1 MRDCLFLHPCFPR
14 DTFVEDTEKLHGNG
28 QMPQGGKAL
37 VLSTKTSW
45 MSGQHI
51 TTPLEDSASFET
63 NVQHSFGTS
72 AKRRPLGDDHHLVEP
87 SQRRQGEQ
95 STRKRYHSSSNGCS
109 VTFFTLFMLSCV
121 LLGCAL
127 HSSFNHQLDPKGCQ
141 MTYMYPSYY
150 KIMGFDHDKTRLAGK
165 YGLVL
170 YRHDSGTTPPISD
183 PSQLTRTGDYDHT
196 IAKSAKIRVNGIPAL
211 FIPGNAGS
219 AKQVRSI
226 ATEAWKYHH
235 ETAPGQGNS
244 RMPWSKS
251 IDFFTVDLNEEFS
264 AFHGQLL
271 LEQAGYVNE
280 AIAYI
285 LSLYSDN
292 NSDSRF
298 PKPKS
303 VLIIGHSM
311 GGVVARTLFT
321 MDNYLP
327 GSVNTIVTLAT
338 PHMVPPLALDY
349 EITRIYDKIEAFW
362 RQGYENPHS
371 TLVNVSLVSILGGNQ
386 DITVNS
392 DSGNIH
398 HIVPQSHGFAV
409 FTSSIPNAWVG
420 SDHLSILW
428 CNQVVRAIGK
438 ALGDI
443 VDARNVDQ
451 VKPLGDRMKIFRNRL
466 LTGSE
471 DHTRTA
477 SSNVGEETISL
488 SNRSYTFEKQEH
500 IWTLP
505 STPTPETKNAGSPTP
520 HLYILPIPKHQ
531 EPDTLTLLM
540 SCRQGPNCDLSLL
553 LCNDRSETSTGMSSQ
568 PSTVLSCQHDNL
580 STVPI
585 PASTSLSTLPLY
597 EGDRFTDQEYHFGSK
612 RLSDLAKFQYL
623 VVEDRNPRRGGQFDE
638 KFLIVHFK
646 NEASTIETVET
657 TTIGLLRRGLTRSKF
672 PERPSL
678 VSTLRLPNVD
688 NSLLAYNLKVHG
700 SSCRG
705 SGVKRFSPLLKQSS
719 WTMNE
724 DKYAVNIVAKNSG
737 IDINFH
743 GNLPYFDEI
752 LLRDDKG
759 IDLQFWTDPTCPEYL
774 TFTLSV
780 DKYGSLGKVVIRYR
794 TAILVFSFMVV
805 ILTLRAQI
813 EGWGKDGTFKP
824 FGIVLSQLAT
834 TTFAKFSVLLV
845 VLFMIQSMK
854 SRAMASLDLDILAD
868 NIIADKLIKGY
879 HLWFPTGWLDDAL
892 LGRNEMFFWFLAPVF
907 FQVAVGVVAFVWFVL
922 NSIVKFTAIL
932 TKVVTKK
939 NDHHRSQDNRGR
951 VVAVAACVLVA
962 TVVPYQ
968 FAFAATVVA
977 LIIIGARAMVLA
989 QRETAASAETAW
1001 NHFHFTMAILVMFFF
1016 LLPFAV
1022 PALVVWIRNGAVGWW
1037 KSFGPDHRVDYVA
1050 PFIIFVQGLA
1060 NGKAV
1065 TKTSWRRYV
1074 KVTVALLDAMLGYLV
1089 VFGVR
1094 YTWQIYF
1101 LTRAWV
1107 SWLVVLRLLE
1117 TEVGRT
1123 AERWARQVLVPLR
1136 AHTKQE

>member
-1 MRDCLFLHPCFPR
+1 MTAPLPTNGHNNGTNSDNNNMQHQNEPNQQEQPPR
-14 DTFVEDTEKLHGNG
+14 EDEPQPEETDRPELDDFVNEFHD
-28 QMPQGGKAL
+28 
-37 VLSTKTSW
+37 
-45 MSGQHI
+45 
-51 TTPLEDSASFET
+51 
-63 NVQHSFGTS
+63 
-72 AKRRPLGDDHHLVEP
+72 
-87 SQRRQGEQ
+87 
-95 STRKRYHSSSNGCS
+95 
-109 VTFFTLFMLSCV
+109 
-121 LLGCAL
+121 
-127 HSSFNHQLDPKGCQ
+127 GCQ

-477 SSNVGEETISL
+477 SSNVG
-488 SNRSYTFEKQEH
+488 
-500 IWTLP
+500 
-505 STPTPETKNAGSPTP
+505 G
-520 HLYILPIPKHQ
+520 
-531 EPDTLTLLM
+531 
-540 SCRQGPNCDLSLL
+540 
-553 LCNDRSETSTGMSSQ
+553 SETSTGMSSQ

-939 NDHHRSQDNRGR
+939 NDHHRSDCRR
-951 VVAVAACVLVA
+951 
-962 TVVPYQ
+962 TH
-968 FAFAATVVA
+968 
-977 LIIIGARAMVLA
+977 
-989 QRETAASAETAW
+989 
-1001 NHFHFTMAILVMFFF
+1001 NHRRT
-1016 LLPFAV
+1016 
-1022 PALVVWIRNGAVGWW
+1022 RNGPGAKGDC
-1037 KSFGPDHRVDYVA
+1037 G
-1050 PFIIFVQGLA
+1050 
-1060 NGKAV
+1060 
-1065 TKTSWRRYV
+1065 
-1074 KVTVALLDAMLGYLV
+1074 
-1089 VFGVR
+1089 
-1094 YTWQIYF
+1094 
-1101 LTRAWV
+1101 
-1107 SWLVVLRLLE
+1107 
-1117 TEVGRT
+1117 
-1123 AERWARQVLVPLR
+1123 ER
-1136 AHTKQE
+1136 